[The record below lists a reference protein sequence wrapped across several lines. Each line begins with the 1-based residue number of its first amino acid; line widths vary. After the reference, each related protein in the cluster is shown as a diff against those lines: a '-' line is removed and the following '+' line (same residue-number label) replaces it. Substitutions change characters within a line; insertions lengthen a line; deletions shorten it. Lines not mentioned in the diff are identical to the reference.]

1 MQIATFWVEIR
12 LALLVFVISLVFGSV
27 TGHLALSI
35 SIGLFAFIIWH
46 LRQIMHLRRWLM
58 SGASLDAVPNLYGS
72 AYQIIAQVCDIK
84 KQHNQ
89 QQLNLEHS
97 LAKFDAATKAMPD
110 AMLIVDQ
117 MQTIEWA
124 NPAAKALL
132 KIDLYRDIGQRI
144 DNIVRDP
151 EITSYLNNKIFDEPL
166 EFSSAKS
173 SEKDLMLRVVSYD
186 DGKKL
191 LIVHDHGDL
200 LHLQNVRKEFVSNA
214 SHEMRT
220 PLTVII
226 GYLETL
232 LLREEMTPLTR
243 RGVEGALEQAQ
254 RLKRLVGDLL
264 SLSRLEG
271 LPLTKSQSEKIDIT
285 MLIRES
291 VELIRSSDYYKNQRF
306 DLENN
311 ADVQINGDY
320 RELQSAIQNIIDNA
334 VKYSPKDSPIGI
346 SWQKISAGGSLLT
359 VTNTGDGI
367 DETHIPRLTERFY
380 RIDKGRSRDMGG
392 TGLGL
397 SIVKHIMQR
406 HGGELRVH
414 SQKHERTSVE
424 LYFPEERNV
433 YEEQQVTPKSQTL

>member
-1 MQIATFWVEIR
+1 MRIATFWFELR
-12 LALLVFVISLVFGSV
+12 LALFVFVVSLVVGYTS
-27 TGHLALSI
+27 GHWALSI

-46 LRQIMHLRRWLM
+46 LRQIMHLRRWLI
-58 SGASLDAVPNLYGS
+58 SGAPIDAVPNLSGS
-72 AYQIIAQVCDIK
+72 AYQITTQVCDIK
-84 KQHNQ
+84 KHHNEQ
-89 QQLNLEHS
+89 QINLERS

-117 MQTIEWA
+117 MQIIEWA

-132 KIDLYRDIGQRI
+132 KIDPHRDIGQRI

-151 EITSYLNNKIFDEPL
+151 EITSYLNNQIFDEPL
-166 EFSSAKS
+166 EFSSASS
-173 SEKDLMLRVVSYD
+173 SENDLMLRVVSYD

-200 LHLQNVRKEFVSNA
+200 LRLQNVRKEFVSNA

-232 LLREEMTPLTR
+232 SLREEMTPLTR

-254 RLKRLVGDLL
+254 RLKCLVEDLL

-285 MLIRES
+285 MLIREG
-291 VELIRSSDYYKNQRF
+291 VELLKSSDIYKNQQF
-306 DLENN
+306 ALDTNV
-311 ADVQINGDY
+311 DVQINGDY
-320 RELQSAIQNIIDNA
+320 RELQSAILNIIDNA
-334 VKYSPKDSPIGI
+334 VKYSPEGSPIEI
-346 SWQKISAGGSLLT
+346 SWHTLRESGSLLT
-359 VTNTGDGI
+359 VTNVGDGI

-397 SIVKHIMQR
+397 SIVKHVMER
-406 HGGELRVH
+406 HNGKLRIR
-414 SQKHERTSVE
+414 SQKQSGTSVE

-433 YEEQQVTPKSQTL
+433 YGE

>member
-1 MQIATFWVEIR
+1 MRIATFWFELR
-12 LALLVFVISLVFGSV
+12 LALFVFVVSLVVGYIS
-27 TGHLALSI
+27 GHWALSI

-58 SGASLDAVPNLYGS
+58 SGAPIEAVPNLSGS
-72 AYQIIAQVCDIK
+72 AYQITTQVCDIK
-84 KQHNQ
+84 KHHNEQ
-89 QQLNLEHS
+89 QINLERS

-117 MQTIEWA
+117 MQIIEWA

-132 KIDLYRDIGQRI
+132 KIDPHRDIGQRI

-151 EITSYLNNKIFDEPL
+151 EITSYLNNQIFDEPL
-166 EFSSAKS
+166 EFSSASS
-173 SEKDLMLRVVSYD
+173 SENDLMLRVVSYD

-200 LHLQNVRKEFVSNA
+200 LRLQNVRKEFVSNA

-232 LLREEMTPLTR
+232 SLREEMTPLTR

-254 RLKRLVGDLL
+254 RLKCLVEDLL

-285 MLIRES
+285 MLIREG
-291 VELIRSSDYYKNQRF
+291 VELLKSSDIYKNQQF
-306 DLENN
+306 ALDTNV
-311 ADVQINGDY
+311 DVQINGDY
-320 RELQSAIQNIIDNA
+320 RELQSAILNIIDNA
-334 VKYSPKDSPIGI
+334 VKYSPEGSPIEI
-346 SWQKISAGGSLLT
+346 SWHTLREGGSLLT
-359 VTNTGDGI
+359 VTNAGDGI

-397 SIVKHIMQR
+397 SIVKHVMER
-406 HGGELRVH
+406 HNGKLRIR
-414 SQKHERTSVE
+414 SQKQSGTSVE

-433 YEEQQVTPKSQTL
+433 YGE